1 MADAAVDVL
10 NTLEQDLE
18 ALATPAVSPAGADVT
33 KPASWAAGQASST
46 TTLNIIS
53 TAINVLYSISDGS
66 GIGTTMSN
74 VSGKLASL
82 LKDVSTALTKL
93 ADALTKLA
101 DKPVADQD
109 VEQALKDAITELP
122 PGGNAVK
129 LLTQVQQDAQDL
141 QSLIDA
147 VKADANQTCIDLY
160 KIAQQFTAL
169 ATRM

>member
-1 MADAAVDVL
+1 MANAAVDVL

-18 ALATPAVSPAGADVT
+18 ALATPAVSPAGANVT
-33 KPASWAAGQASST
+33 QPASWAAGQASST

-82 LKDVSTALTKL
+82 LQDVSTALTKL
-93 ADALTKLA
+93 ADKL
-101 DKPVADQD
+101 VADRD
-109 VEQALKDAITELP
+109 VKQALQAAITELP

-129 LLTQVQQDAQDL
+129 LLTQVQQDKQDL
-141 QSLIDA
+141 QSLRAA
-147 VKADANQTCIDLY
+147 VQADANQTCIDLY